1 LARFWIAFLMAIPDP
16 RVKSLR
22 SSKRG
27 VRSGRPSTDQTTLCL
42 PHFFLT
48 KQHRE
53 LFGTFRQF
61 LADADA
67 GNLPYYSFVERD
79 DSDDS
84 DDSGGEGKKLESNQL
99 PSATLSADEWDE
111 FLIARIYDAIRKNEA
126 LVA

>member
-1 LARFWIAFLMAIPDP
+1 MAIPDP

-27 VRSGRPSTDQTTLCL
+27 VRSGRPSTDQTTLYL

-48 KQHRE
+48 KQHPE

-79 DSDDS
+79 YS

-99 PSATLSADEWDE
+99 PSATLSADE
-111 FLIARIYDAIRKNEA
+111 FLIARIYDAIRKNES